1 MVRVPDDVPTD
12 PQGGTGRRGVA
23 VNREEGE
30 TGTLAGRVALV
41 TGAASGIGRA
51 IAVEL
56 AARGVRV
63 ALADLDA
70 AGASA
75 VADTCPGAIGRG
87 CDVADPAACE
97 RLADEVRA
105 ELGRIDIL
113 VNNAG
118 LQHIAPIEAF
128 PVDRWTHLIAV
139 MLVGPFVLTRAVL
152 PGMYGQG
159 WGRIINLASIH
170 ALVASP
176 YKSAYVAAKHGLL
189 GLTRATA
196 LEAGQHGVTAN
207 AICPAYVR
215 TPLVE
220 RQVADLAAAE
230 GLTIPDT
237 IERIMLA
244 PTAIRRLIEPV
255 EVARYAAFLCSDDAA
270 SITGT
275 AQVIDGGWTAR

>member
-1 MVRVPDDVPTD
+1 MICED
-12 PQGGTGRRGVA
+12 
-23 VNREEGE
+23 GE
-30 TGTLAGRVALV
+30 TGTLSGRVALV
-41 TGAASGIGRA
+41 TGGASGIGRA
-51 IAVEL
+51 ITIEL
-56 AARGVRV
+56 AARGARV
-63 ALADLDA
+63 AVADLDEA
-70 AGASA
+70 AASA
-75 VADTCPGAIGRG
+75 VAAGCPGAIARA
-87 CDVADPAACE
+87 CDVADPAASV
-97 RLADEVRA
+97 RLVDDVRR
-105 ELGRIDIL
+105 ELGQIDIL

-128 PVDRWTHLIAV
+128 PVDRWTYLVQV
-139 MLVGPFVLTRAVL
+139 MLVAPFVLTRAVL

-159 WGRIINLASIH
+159 WGRIVNIASIH

-176 YKSAYVAAKHGLL
+176 NKSAYVAAKHGLL

-196 LEAGQHGVTAN
+196 LEAGPRGVTAN

-215 TPLVE
+215 TPMVE

-230 GLTIPDT
+230 GLTIPET
-237 IERIMLA
+237 IEKVMLA
-244 PTAIRRLIEPV
+244 PTAIRRLIEPA

>member
-1 MVRVPDDVPTD
+1 MI
-12 PQGGTGRRGVA
+12 
-23 VNREEGE
+23 REDREN
-30 TGTLAGRVALV
+30 GTLAGRVALV
-41 TGAASGIGRA
+41 TGGASGIGRA
-51 IAVEL
+51 IAIEL
-56 AARGVRV
+56 AARGARV
-63 ALADLDA
+63 AVADLDEA
-70 AGASA
+70 AASA
-75 VADTCPGAIGRG
+75 VAARCPGAIARG

-97 RLADEVRA
+97 RLADEVCA

-118 LQHIAPIEAF
+118 LQHVAPIEAF

-139 MLVGPFVLTRAVL
+139 MLVGPFVLTRAVI

-244 PTAIRRLIEPV
+244 PSAIRRLIEPV
-255 EVARYAAFLCSDDAA
+255 EVARYAAFLCSEDAA